1 MMRKGIEFSTVIRFL
16 IFLVIIGAV
25 IFFIIRAIDSS
36 NKDSEIIDANDY
48 AGKVYNGA
56 EDWLS
61 THREIVSNANVKLDT
76 KLVFVSNENNNRNA
90 DATVNGKI
98 VASMYMNEDSKDY
111 IKGNWIVV
119 IDKKTLS
126 IEYAMWSEDK
136 LTAKDA
142 QKLTTLESQRQL
154 YKEKKKIIGYS
165 SKNT

>member
-1 MMRKGIEFSTVIRFL
+1 
-16 IFLVIIGAV
+16 
-25 IFFIIRAIDSS
+25 
-36 NKDSEIIDANDY
+36 
-48 AGKVYNGA
+48 
-56 EDWLS
+56 
-61 THREIVSNANVKLDT
+61 
-76 KLVFVSNENNNRNA
+76 
-90 DATVNGKI
+90 
-98 VASMYMNEDSKDY
+98 MYMNEDSKDY